1 MSISKIVA
9 VLQSN
14 YIPWKGYFDIINAVD
29 AFVLYDECQ
38 FTRRD
43 WRNRNKIKTPQG
55 VAWLTVPVRS
65 RGNFI
70 APINTIEVDG
80 SAWSEKHAATLKH
93 QYAKA
98 PAFKEIWPRIQ
109 GVYDDCQHTTLLS
122 EVNYRFIKEVCA
134 ILRINTPLLWS
145 HELGVKE
152 EDPSERL
159 AAICSRLEATAYLSG
174 PAARDYLNEEV
185 FRERGM
191 DVLWMRY
198 DSYPHYSQLHPPFR
212 HDVTVL
218 DILFNVGSSAAR
230 DLVCRYTV
238 DAGNS
243 VAADGQDGCA
253 SLPQMIVGKH

>member
-1 MSISKIVA
+1 MSKTVA
-9 VLQSN
+9 ILQSN

-29 AFVLYDECQ
+29 AFVLYDDCQ

-70 APINTIEVDG
+70 APINTIEIDG
-80 SAWSEKHAATLKH
+80 VSWREKHAATLKH

-109 GVYDDCQHTTLLS
+109 AAYGDCLQTTLLS
-122 EVNYRFIKEVCA
+122 EVNYRFIREVCA
-134 ILRINTPLLWS
+134 ILRIDTPLLWS

-159 AAICSRLEATAYLSG
+159 AAICSRLGATAYLSG
-174 PAARDYLNEEV
+174 PAARDYLDEEV
-185 FRERGM
+185 FRIRGM

-198 DSYPHYSQLHPPFR
+198 DAYQQYPQLHPPFR

-218 DILFNVGSSAAR
+218 DVLFNVGSSAAR
-230 DLVCRYTV
+230 DLVCRYDTG
-238 DAGNS
+238 ARNQ
-243 VAADGQDGCA
+243 AASDGKDECA
-253 SLPQMIVGKH
+253 NLPQIPLEEH